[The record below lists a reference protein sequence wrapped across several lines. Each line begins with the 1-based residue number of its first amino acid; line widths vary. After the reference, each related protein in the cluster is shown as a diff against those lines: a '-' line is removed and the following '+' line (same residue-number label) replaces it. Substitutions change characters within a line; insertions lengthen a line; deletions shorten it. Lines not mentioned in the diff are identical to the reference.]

1 MKCNKCGEI
10 NEPGCFFTV
19 LTEEDAKW
27 ANLEVGQTAYLCY
40 SECYPPSWKEMYKRE
55 DSKESVGDF
64 KNDLDLISFS
74 KSEVVSRLNGM
85 SDDILLRTYDQ
96 LCIEG
101 LDKDKELLT
110 CVKNEII
117 SRWVS
122 KEESIS
128 VKSQRK
134 YNLLRFVLSVY
145 EDGMEYDEPCSMYDY
160 KRNIEEK
167 SQEYLKAI
175 EGLI

>member
-1 MKCNKCGEI
+1 MNVTSTNELNKLSN
-10 NEPGCFFTV
+10 NEV
-19 LTEEDAKW
+19 ID
-27 ANLEVGQTAYLCY
+27 YLMHA
-40 SECYPPSWKEMYKRE
+40 P
-55 DSKESVGDF
+55 
-64 KNDLDLISFS
+64 
-74 KSEVVSRLNGM
+74 
-85 SDDILLRTYDQ
+85 DDILLRTYDK
-96 LCIEG
+96 LCIATI
-101 LDKDKELLT
+101 DKNKELLT

-128 VKSQRK
+128 VKLQRK
-134 YNLLRFVLSVY
+134 ENLLRFVLSVY

-167 SQEYLKAI
+167 SKEYLKAI